1 MDITEDNYVAGL
13 QAKNEK
19 ALKFFIEHDGWIV
32 KSIVHK
38 MMAKYQDKQEECMND
53 IFLAVWKNVDRYTG
67 ENASFRTWL
76 TAVAR
81 YQVLSHIRDIRY
93 HDYVSLD
100 DVEPVGDS
108 DVKSRL
114 FDEEEMLEF
123 QKLLEILS
131 EEDRQIFTALF
142 WHEKSYEEVGQEMNM
157 PVDKVREILKIAQEP
172 VSLETPIGEEEDS
185 HLGDFIPDEG
195 ASEPSEA
202 ASFTL
207 LKEQLMDVL
216 STLTP
221 REEKVLKLRFGIED
235 GRTRT
240 LEEVGKEFNVT
251 RERIRQIE
259 AKALR
264 KLRHPSR
271 SKKLKDFLN

>member
-67 ENASFRTWL
+67 EKASFRTWL

-100 DVEPVGDS
+100 DVMRKKCWNS
-108 DVKSRL
+108 KSCWR
-114 FDEEEMLEF
+114 FCRRKTGRYSPRFSGTKKAM
-123 QKLLEILS
+123 
-131 EEDRQIFTALF
+131 R
-142 WHEKSYEEVGQEMNM
+142 KS
-157 PVDKVREILKIAQEP
+157 
-172 VSLETPIGEEEDS
+172 
-185 HLGDFIPDEG
+185 
-195 ASEPSEA
+195 
-202 ASFTL
+202 
-207 LKEQLMDVL
+207 
-216 STLTP
+216 
-221 REEKVLKLRFGIED
+221 
-235 GRTRT
+235 GRR
-240 LEEVGKEFNVT
+240 
-251 RERIRQIE
+251 
-259 AKALR
+259 
-264 KLRHPSR
+264 
-271 SKKLKDFLN
+271 

>member
-1 MDITEDNYVAGL
+1 MDITEDNYVVGL

-67 ENASFRTWL
+67 EKASFRTWL

-131 EEDRQIFTALF
+131 EKDRQIFTELF
-142 WHEKSYEEVGQEMNM
+142 WYEKSYEEVGQEMNM
-157 PVDKVREILKIAQEP
+157 PVERVYSR
-172 VSLETPIGEEEDS
+172 VS
-185 HLGDFIPDEG
+185 
-195 ASEPSEA
+195 
-202 ASFTL
+202 
-207 LKEQLMDVL
+207 
-216 STLTP
+216 
-221 REEKVLKLRFGIED
+221 R
-235 GRTRT
+235 
-240 LEEVGKEFNVT
+240 GK
-251 RERIRQIE
+251 
-259 AKALR
+259 
-264 KLRHPSR
+264 
-271 SKKLKDFLN
+271 KKLKKNNSHYITLCYTVLKEYVWLNSPI